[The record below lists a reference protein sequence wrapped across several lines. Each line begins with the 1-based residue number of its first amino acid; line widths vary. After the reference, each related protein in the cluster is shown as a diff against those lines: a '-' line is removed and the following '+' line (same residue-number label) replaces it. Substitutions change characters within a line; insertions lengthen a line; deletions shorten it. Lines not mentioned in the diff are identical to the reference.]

1 VTSKI
6 GAFVFAIALFY
17 GINDLD
23 AVLNASGAF
32 PLAEIY
38 IQATGSTGATFGL
51 LFIIFLSLGPCLI
64 GTFLTVGRTWWALAR
79 DNATPFSRFFG
90 NVNENLSCPIEATIF
105 TGLMTTA
112 FGAITLGSHAA
123 FSDLVGS
130 FVILTT
136 ASYALAIGGHL
147 FSGRKNLPQG
157 PFWMGKTGY
166 VINAIAVVSII
177 FFNIIFCFP
186 YSLPVATPT
195 MNYNSVILVGVTFL
209 TAFWWLVHGNR
220 NYPGPKLGGFIVTE
234 EGRRLADK

>member
-1 VTSKI
+1 MRPQT

-79 DNATPFSRFFG
+79 DNATPFSGTFS
-90 NVNENLSCPIEATIF
+90 NVNENLSCPIESTIF

-136 ASYALAIGGHL
+136 TSYALAIGGHL

-157 PFWMGKTGY
+157 PFWMGKMGY
-166 VINAIAVVSII
+166 AVNGIAVISIV

-186 YSLPVATPT
+186 YSLPVAVPT
-195 MNYNSVILVGVTFL
+195 MNYNSVILAGVTFL
-209 TAFWWLVHGNR
+209 ATVWWFAHARSKYL
-220 NYPGPKLGGFIVTE
+220 GPKLGGFIVTE